1 MDLQRLQQ
9 QAAQAQKR
17 GDAVQGMA
25 TAFPKN
31 APPPGLAYSR
41 NFARYHQLGAF
52 AVQTR
57 D

>member
-31 APPPGLAYSR
+31 PPPPGLAYSR
-41 NFARYHQLGAF
+41 NFARYHQQGAF